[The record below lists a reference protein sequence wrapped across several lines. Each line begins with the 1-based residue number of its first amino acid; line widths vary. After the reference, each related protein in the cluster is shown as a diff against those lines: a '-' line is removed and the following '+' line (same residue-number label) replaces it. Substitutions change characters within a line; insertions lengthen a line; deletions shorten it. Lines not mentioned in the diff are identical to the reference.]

1 MSCCLEHLHL
11 PKRLVNNIRFFYP
24 LIVFVSG
31 FRDCWD
37 YLKKYSLPYHPLHDQ
52 GFPSIGD
59 VQTTLPVPREKWFEY
74 AGERSGR
81 FQVSVLHHSPII
93 RIAEI
98 LSEKLVTWQLSCMQA
113 NMHEAAQIKI
123 YSVMTCIAVACGW
136 VGSSIKLMSKWCFWL
151 KIALPVSGILNS
163 GSNEC

>member
-1 MSCCLEHLHL
+1 VSCCLEHLYL
-11 PKRLVNNIRFFYP
+11 QKTLVNNIRFFYP

-81 FQVSVLHHSPII
+81 FQVSVIYHSPII

-98 LSEKLVTWQLSCMQA
+98 LSGHMTIILYASKYPRSCPNQDLFGHDLYCCGMWLSRFF
-113 NMHEAAQIKI
+113 N
-123 YSVMTCIAVACGW
+123 
-136 VGSSIKLMSKWCFWL
+136 
-151 KIALPVSGILNS
+151 
-163 GSNEC
+163 